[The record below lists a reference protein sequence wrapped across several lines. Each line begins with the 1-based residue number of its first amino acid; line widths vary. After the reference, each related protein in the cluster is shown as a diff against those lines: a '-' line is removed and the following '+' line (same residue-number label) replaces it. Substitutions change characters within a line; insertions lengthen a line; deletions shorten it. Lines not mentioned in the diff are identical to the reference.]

1 MNNELNIL
9 ANSLEYNT
17 LMLLITQIDIRIE
30 KEKNELIICN
40 EEKNMFKTQG
50 IIIGL
55 KRVRQDLVNFLEV
68 KDSLKNQE

>member
-1 MNNELNIL
+1 MNNELNVL

-17 LMLLITQIDIRIE
+17 LMLLIAQIDIRIE
-30 KEKNELIICN
+30 KEKNELVICN
-40 EEKNMFKTQG
+40 EEKNMFKIQG

-68 KDSLKNQE
+68 KDSLKSQE